1 MSLGFIATVLG
12 LATGV
17 VTPIVTFTLW
27 IGKLGSRT
35 TILEKRVLILEQE
48 QNDFEDKFSNLQKEI
63 AELKTEIRTE
73 LRAIRKEIAA
83 ENKHVREIL
92 NFVRSDILER
102 GK

>member
-1 MSLGFIATVLG
+1 MSLGFIVTALG

-17 VTPIVTFTLW
+17 ITPIVTFTLW
-27 IGKLGSRT
+27 MGRLGSRT
-35 TILEKRVLILEQE
+35 TVLEKRVLALEKE

-63 AELKTEIRTE
+63 AELKVEIRTE